1 MYALVIHL
9 GRWRYILPTLVMVG
23 LTIASIITTLST
35 LREEA
40 IATHRNIAKLHTY
53 AFEEHFTQTLQ
64 SIDYT
69 MDRIPRL
76 SDAQTTPQVLFGIFL
91 DLLKNTPHLRSF
103 SLVDM
108 EGLIEVSSHQPN
120 VGKRIL
126 VENFLPIPFGD
137 MPLLRIGTPWM
148 GRDFELAYPSNPQ
161 SPMAPQSINFIP
173 LLKKVFF
180 ANKPYYLVATLNPDY
195 FTNRYAQAL
204 PIKDGIVSL
213 WRLDGILLFSTDNSL
228 HVGLSHFN
236 TTHPTI
242 DDTEDLLTHL
252 EHSQHSPINSYRLA
266 RLMPFIIEV
275 EMDQTIALHYWDQE
289 RNKILW
295 INILFISLSGLLGLL
310 LILRN
315 DREAQRQKQQI
326 TYEKQFRLAMEATQT
341 GLWTWDYEEGT
352 ITWDKQCYLLL
363 GYEPFAFE
371 ASWEMTK
378 SLTHPDD
385 VQSMFTSIQ
394 KQVAL
399 QGWFLVE
406 RRMKNA
412 KEEWTWI
419 QVRGRV
425 IEYTPEKL
433 PLFLTGVY
441 INIDA
446 QKQAEQLRLNSVA
459 FETEDAILITDAQEK
474 IVTVNQAFTKIT
486 GYTPEEILGKTPRI
500 LKSGQHDA
508 LFYKALWESLSD
520 KGFWQGE
527 LWNKRKNGEIYPEHI
542 TITAIKDSKG
552 ILTHF
557 LANFSDITL
566 RKAAQKQIQE
576 MAYRDPLTR
585 LANRHL
591 LQENTLKAIE
601 KNHQEQVYGALVFID
616 LDNFKQ
622 LNDTFGHD
630 AGDMLLIQVATR
642 LQDCTR
648 QGDTV
653 SRLGGDEFLIL
664 LEDLGN
670 DQERARAQTNSVAL
684 KILSYLNKP
693 FALAQG
699 NYRVGASIGISL
711 FGKIKQEPDEL
722 IKQADMAMYESKE
735 KGRNQISFF
744 SPNN

>member
-1 MYALVIHL
+1 MYTLVIKL
-9 GRWRYILPTLVMVG
+9 GRWRYILPSLVMMG

-40 IATHRNIAKLHTY
+40 TMTHRNIAKLHTY
-53 AFEEHFTQTLQ
+53 TFEEHFTQTLQ

-69 MDRIPRL
+69 IDRIPKL
-76 SDAQTTPQVLFGIFL
+76 SDAQTTPQVLVKIFL
-91 DLLKNTPHLRSF
+91 DLLKNAPHIRSF

-108 EGLIEVSSHQPN
+108 EGSIVVSSHQPN
-120 VGKRIL
+120 VDKHIMI
-126 VENFLPIPFGD
+126 ENFLPIPFGD
-137 MPLLRIGTPWM
+137 MPLLRIGTPWI
-148 GRDFELAYPSNPQ
+148 GRDFELAYPSNLTLPI
-161 SPMAPQSINFIP
+161 APESIYFIP

-195 FTNRYAQAL
+195 FTNRYTQSL
-204 PIKDGIVSL
+204 PIEDGIVSL
-213 WRLDGILLFSTDNSL
+213 WRLDGILLFSTDTSL

-236 TTHPTI
+236 TTQSEATNQ
-242 DDTEDLLTHL
+242 EDLLIHL
-252 EHSQHSPINSYRLA
+252 EHNQHSPISAYRLA

-275 EMDQTIALHYWDQE
+275 EMDQAIALHYWDQE

-310 LILRN
+310 LILRLN
-315 DREAQRQKQQI
+315 REAQRQKQQI

-341 GLWTWDYEEGT
+341 GLWTWDYKEGT

-363 GYEPFAFE
+363 GYKPFAFE

-378 SLTHPDD
+378 SITHPED
-385 VQSMFTSIQ
+385 VHNMLTSIQ
-394 KQVAL
+394 QQIAL

-425 IEYTPEKL
+425 IEYTAEKT

-446 QKQAEQLRLNSVA
+446 QKQAEQLRLSSVA
-459 FETEDAILITDAQEK
+459 FETEDAILITDAREK
-474 IVTVNQAFTKIT
+474 IVKVNQAFTKIT

-500 LKSGQHDA
+500 LKSGQHDI
-508 LFYKALWESLSD
+508 LFYKALWESLRH

-576 MAYRDPLTR
+576 MAYSDQLTR

-601 KNHQEQVYGALVFID
+601 KSYQHQIYGALIFID
-616 LDNFKQ
+616 LDHFKQ

-664 LEDLGN
+664 LENLGS
-670 DQERARAQTNSVAL
+670 DYEQAKMQTNSVAL
-684 KILSYLNKP
+684 KILSFLNKP
-693 FALAQG
+693 FALAHG
-699 NYRVGASIGISL
+699 NYCVGASIGISL
-711 FGKIKQEPDEL
+711 FGKAKQEVDEL
-722 IKQADMAMYESKE
+722 IKQADTAMYKSKE

-744 SPNN
+744 DSQN

>member
-1 MYALVIHL
+1 MYNLVIYL

-64 SIDYT
+64 NIDYT
-69 MDRIPRL
+69 MNRIPSL
-76 SDAQTTPQVLFGIFL
+76 SDTQTTPQILERIFI
-91 DLLKNTPHLRSF
+91 DLVKNAPHLRSF

-108 EGLIEVSSHQPN
+108 NGRIEVSSHQPN
-120 VGKRIL
+120 MGKRL
-126 VENFLPIPFGD
+126 VLENFLPIPFGD

-148 GRDFELAYPSNPQ
+148 GRDFELAYPSNPKL
-161 SPMAPQSINFIP
+161 PMAPDSIYFIP

-204 PIKDGIVSL
+204 PIENGIISL
-213 WRLDGILLFSTDNSL
+213 WRLDGILLFSTDTSL

-236 TTHPTI
+236 TTPLKT
-242 DDTEDLLTHL
+242 TNQEDLLTHL
-252 EHSQHSPINSYRLA
+252 ERNQHSPISAYRLA
-266 RLMPFIIEV
+266 RLMPFVIEV
-275 EMDQTIALHYWDQE
+275 EMDQTIALNYWDKE

-295 INILFISLSGLLGLL
+295 INILFISLSGILGLL
-310 LILRN
+310 LLLRN
-315 DREAQRQKQQI
+315 DRETQRQKQQI

-341 GLWTWDYEEGT
+341 GLWTWNYQDGT
-352 ITWDKQCYLLL
+352 ITWDKQCYILL
-363 GYEPFAFE
+363 GYEPFVFE

-378 SLTHPDD
+378 SLTHPED
-385 VQSMFTSIQ
+385 VQNMLSSIE
-394 KQVAL
+394 KQIAL

-412 KEEWTWI
+412 QGEWTWI

-425 IEYTPEKL
+425 IEYTAERH

-446 QKQAEQLRLNSVA
+446 QKQAEQLRLSSVA
-459 FETEDAILITDAQEK
+459 FETEDAILITDAHEK
-474 IVTVNQAFTKIT
+474 IIKVNQAFTKIT
-486 GYTPEEILGKTPRI
+486 GYTPEEILGNTPRI

-508 LFYKALWESLSD
+508 LFYKALWESLTD

-601 KNHQEQVYGALVFID
+601 KSHQEQVYGALIFID
-616 LDNFKQ
+616 LDHFKE

-664 LEDLGN
+664 LEDLGSDFN
-670 DQERARAQTNSVAL
+670 QARAQTNSVAL

-693 FALAQG
+693 FALAHG
-699 NYRVGASIGISL
+699 NYSVGASIGISL
-711 FGKIKQEPDEL
+711 FGKKKQEVDEL

-735 KGRNQISFF
+735 KGRNQISLF
-744 SPNN
+744 NAHY